1 MSCPFKNNTDDTCT
15 QGCPLN
21 SNNYNSTCDLR
32 LLNKLPAILE
42 EQKNLNDYMH
52 KLLFKI
58 DDCISTLEKLNK
70 LLAEDTH
77 SNLKEEPLI
86 LE

>member
-1 MSCPFKNNTDDTCT
+1 MVFMFCPFKNDTDNTCS

-21 SNNYNSTCDLR
+21 SNNYTDACDLR

-42 EQKNLNDYMH
+42 EQKNLNNYMN
-52 KLLFKI
+52 KLLPKI
-58 DDCISTLEKLNK
+58 DDCISKLEKLNK

-77 SNLKEEPLI
+77 SN
-86 LE
+86 